1 MSHKFSF
8 DAEEP
13 AVHATPMSS
22 FSQYEWRNQP
32 GYNPNVF
39 HGFQQ
44 AIPMKTLVIY
54 CFDPRAVDIPK
65 AVANHFG
72 DEVYPGETLLD
83 EKGNKAGSTRTLFGM
98 ATAGGR
104 AASALQ
110 SIAMVEYLFNVQ
122 NVVVV
127 HHSFCGAT
135 AVDPHTFCADF
146 KHHHH
151 ADISGVFDPK
161 SIAIDGFENSLSYDI
176 ELLRASPAVPKHVNL
191 YGFFYDIDS
200 GALIEVAHDLCA
212 RPAPETRP

>member
-1 MSHKFSF
+1 MSK
-8 DAEEP
+8 
-13 AVHATPMSS
+13 

-54 CFDPRAVDIPK
+54 CFDPRAVDIPR
-65 AVANHFG
+65 AVANYFG

-83 EKGNKAGSTRTLFGM
+83 EKGNKVGSTRTLFGM
-98 ATAGGR
+98 STAGGR

-135 AVDPHTFCADF
+135 AVDPQMFFADF
-146 KHHHH
+146 KHHH
-151 ADISGVFDPK
+151 ADISGLLDPK
-161 SIAIDGFENSLSYDI
+161 SIAIDGFENSLAYDI
-176 ELLRASPAVPKHVNL
+176 KLLRASPAVPKHVNL

-200 GALIEVAHDLCA
+200 GALVEVTKDTG
-212 RPAPETRP
+212 TRPTPEQTP